1 VLHGVDLASDATSSI
16 DVRVASWAT
25 NPYGWA
31 DDVDTPT
38 LVDVVSIEVGWHTA
52 GKATVS

>member
-1 VLHGVDLASDATSSI
+1 MDLASDATSSI

-31 DDVDTPT
+31 DDVDTST
-38 LVDVVSIEVGWHTA
+38 LADVVSIEVGWHTA